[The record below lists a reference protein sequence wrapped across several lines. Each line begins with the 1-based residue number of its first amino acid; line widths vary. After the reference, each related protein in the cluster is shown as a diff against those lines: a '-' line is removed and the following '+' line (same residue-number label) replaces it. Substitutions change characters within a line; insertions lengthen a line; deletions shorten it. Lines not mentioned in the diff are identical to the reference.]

1 MDNDKML
8 IKVQEYIKHASISLS
23 QEIQD
28 KEKEH
33 AFLPSSKKTKLS
45 QINFLTKTIS
55 AFDECSQIIS
65 NIKTQKDAEKVLN
78 AALDKLLTT
87 LIHTVSTESKSK
99 GSWQEIYNSIDK
111 LIRIFI
117 SQLAANNNTLYNSHA
132 KEWIA
137 ICKLH
142 HLAIPYV
149 QLNIIGILNCIT
161 EKRPDLA
168 KPYLNQLNA
177 FNWSEN
183 FESVFTKKSI
193 RDRLY
198 QIATLLIE
206 QAGSIDKLQDYLQNY
221 FADKE
226 ELEILIKI
234 YEVYLNGIQRKLN
247 LYRISY
253 PEFTFDNLKHPIRF
267 DVMLAQQRY
276 QTIHSFISAIAH

>member
-1 MDNDKML
+1 MA
-8 IKVQEYIKHASISLS
+8 KVQ
-23 QEIQD
+23 
-28 KEKEH
+28 
-33 AFLPSSKKTKLS
+33 
-45 QINFLTKTIS
+45 
-55 AFDECSQIIS
+55 
-65 NIKTQKDAEKVLN
+65 
-78 AALDKLLTT
+78 
-87 LIHTVSTESKSK
+87 
-99 GSWQEIYNSIDK
+99 
-111 LIRIFI
+111 
-117 SQLAANNNTLYNSHA
+117 
-132 KEWIA
+132 